1 MRRSFF
7 FFPFF
12 QQVVF
17 LTVNH
22 HGPLPFRELHSTDE
36 TIVWRDPGGS
46 WACLRPVY
54 SYEWINSPSQR
65 LRHRHSVVFVQQ
77 VVFLTVN
84 HRGPL
89 PLRELHSTDEALA
102 WRDPGGSWACLQ
114 PVPSYKWINS
124 PCQRLWHRHN
134 ASSSFF
140 FSLFSAGHFSYS
152 ESPQT
157 PPLEGTSLHRWN
169 NSVER
174 PWGIL
179 SLFTTCLQ
187 LRVN

>member
-1 MRRSFF
+1 M
-7 FFPFF
+7 
-12 QQVVF
+12 
-17 LTVNH
+17 VNH
-22 HGPLPFRELHSTDE
+22 HGPLPLRELHSTDE

-54 SYEWINSPSQR
+54 NYEWAKDW
-65 LRHRHSVVFVQQ
+65 HRHCVVFVQQ

-84 HRGPL
+84 HRGPH
-89 PLRELHSTDEALA
+89 PLRELHSTDKILV
-102 WRDPGGSWACLQ
+102 WRDPGGSWACLR
-114 PVPSYKWINS
+114 PVYSYEWINS

-134 ASSSFF
+134 VSFF
-140 FSLFSAGHFSYS
+140 FFSAGHFSYG
-152 ESPQT
+152 ESPRT
-157 PPLEGTSLHRWN
+157 PPLEGTSLHRRN

-187 LRVN
+187 LWVN

>member
-1 MRRSFF
+1 MCLLS

-17 LTVNH
+17 LMVNH
-22 HGPLPFRELHSTDE
+22 HGPLPLRELHSTDE

-46 WACLRPVY
+46 WACLPPVY

-65 LRHRHSVVFVQQ
+65 LWHRHSVVFVQQ

-89 PLRELHSTDEALA
+89 PLRELHSTDETLA

-124 PCQRLWHRHN
+124 PCQRLWHRHK

-140 FSLFSAGHFSYS
+140 FSFFFSRSFFLQWITTDP
-152 ESPQT
+152 SPWGNFT
-157 PPLEGTSLHRWN
+157 PPMK
-169 NSVER
+169 
-174 PWGIL
+174 
-179 SLFTTCLQ
+179 Q
-187 LRVN
+187 